1 MAVAPGASESNFGKS
16 ILVPIIFSAPL
27 SLHFVIAEVPT
38 IFDFEEND
46 PPSCHSTPTTIL
58 LNHEIN
64 DIAYLAFLV
73 ALLRNS
79 HICAPAI
86 A

>member
-1 MAVAPGASESNFGKS
+1 MAIALGASESNSGEP

-27 SLHFVIAEVPT
+27 SLHLVIAEVPS
-38 IFDFEEND
+38 IFDFGEND
-46 PPSCHSTPTTIL
+46 PPSCHSTPTVIL

-73 ALLRNS
+73 ALLRNN
-79 HICAPAI
+79 HM
-86 A
+86 